1 MKALTPALKTLI
13 HGLAALA
20 LGACAQLGGPPLTPG
35 VSTLAD
41 LEHSLGAPAMRW
53 READGGEQLAYPRGP
68 MGVHTWMARTD
79 AAGPAAAAQP

>member
-1 MKALTPALKTLI
+1 MKALTPALKNLI
-13 HGLAALA
+13 PGLAALA

-53 READGGEQLAYPRGP
+53 RVRPRACGA
-68 MGVHTWMARTD
+68 ARSSSRRSRS
-79 AAGPAAAAQP
+79 AAPIPR